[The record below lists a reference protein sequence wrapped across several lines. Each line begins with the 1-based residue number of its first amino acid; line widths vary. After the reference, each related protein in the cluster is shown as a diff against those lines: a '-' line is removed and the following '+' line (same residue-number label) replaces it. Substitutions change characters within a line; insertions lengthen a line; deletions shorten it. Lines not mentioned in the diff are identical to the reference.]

1 MEPCGKFGKWCCVLP
16 GVCWRSLWAFL
27 LVGVLMVAAC
37 QGNGEVGEDTSELSR
52 GAGEDAGELPEGAG
66 EATTELPRETGEA
79 TSESAEDPGATVDRI
94 AFVGATGELFTI
106 RPDGSD
112 RRSLAGAVERVA
124 GTAGSVLAQARDVTN
139 YYTWPTWSPG
149 GSKIAASKVQASDGE
164 IDLSLVIIDVET
176 ARARTV
182 YTNELVAQIAPG
194 APHYLYW
201 SPDDRH
207 LAFLATAPG
216 GLTLFILDSLGEN
229 ETAAPAVVPPIYYQ
243 WAADGDSLIVHHRE
257 DVNLVRKPFLDRPQG
272 LVTTSGNYRA
282 PALSPEGRQ
291 FAYID
296 TAAGGSSLVVAP
308 VGNPEEGS
316 SILDVGRRAAFI
328 WSPGGGELAVA
339 DQMGSENEVF
349 ERIRIV
355 SSDGQDV
362 RPIGEGPILAFFWS
376 PQGDKIAWVV
386 LDLESRSFDWKVSES
401 DGGEAKQL
409 FRFRPS
415 DDSFTMLSYFD
426 QYAHSHT
433 PWSPDGTRLV
443 VSGMREGAGGGS
455 NGAAP
460 TEDKVFVLD
469 ASGDQPPRSIASGTL
484 AVWSW
489 N

>member
-1 MEPCGKFGKWCCVLP
+1 MDLCDAYQKWRHVY
-16 GVCWRSLWAFL
+16 WRMRRGGLLAFL
-27 LVGVLMVAAC
+27 VVSVVMVTAC
-37 QGNGEVGEDTSELSR
+37 QGNGELGEPDSKLSGEAGEAASELF
-52 GAGEDAGELPEGAG
+52 GEAGEAASELPGEAG
-66 EATTELPRETGEA
+66 EATKEPAG
-79 TSESAEDPGATVDRI
+79 DPGATVDRI
-94 AFVGATGELFTI
+94 AFVSATGELFTI
-106 RPDGSD
+106 KPDGSD
-112 RRSLAGAVERVA
+112 LKGLAGEVHRV
-124 GTAGSVLAQARDVTN
+124 GTAGSVLAQALDVTN
-139 YYTWPTWSPG
+139 YYTWPTWSPS
-149 GSKIAASKVQASDGE
+149 GSKIAASHVQASDSE

-176 ARARTV
+176 ARARKV
-182 YTNELVAQIAPG
+182 YSNELVGHIAPG

-216 GLTLFILDSLGEN
+216 GLSLFILDSLGEN
-229 ETAAPAVVPPIYYQ
+229 ETVTPAVGPPIYYQ
-243 WAADGDSLIVHHRE
+243 WAADGGSLLVHHRE
-257 DVNLVRKPFLDRPQG
+257 DVNLVRKPFSDRPQG

-282 PALSPEGRQ
+282 PALSPDGRH

-296 TAAGGSSLVVAP
+296 VAGGEGSLVVAP

-339 DQMGSENEVF
+339 DQLGSGNEVF

-355 SSDGQDV
+355 SSDGQEL

-386 LDLESRSFDWKVSES
+386 LDLESRAFDWKVSDSE
-401 DGGEAKQL
+401 GGEAKQL

-443 VSGMREGAGGGS
+443 VSGTREGVGGGT

-469 ASGDQPPRSIASGTL
+469 AVGDQPPRSIASGVL
-484 AVWSW
+484 AFWSW